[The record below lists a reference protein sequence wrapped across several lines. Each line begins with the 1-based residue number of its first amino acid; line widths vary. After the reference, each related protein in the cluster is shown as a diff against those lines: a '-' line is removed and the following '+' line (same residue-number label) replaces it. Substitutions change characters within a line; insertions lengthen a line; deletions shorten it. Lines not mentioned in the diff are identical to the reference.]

1 MIVIVDYGMGNLRS
15 VEKAFEANGARPKVS
30 SLIKDIEKAEK
41 LVVPGVGAFTH
52 AMKELKARGL
62 VEPIKEKIQSGSPYL
77 GVCLGLQLLFSRS
90 EEGER
95 VKGLDLIPGTVVRFK
110 GKPFDTAQNKLKVP
124 HMGWNTLETKKSACP
139 ILKRVKKS
147 DYFYFV
153 HSYHGVPE
161 DKSWVLTRTSYGADF
176 CSAVWKGNIFA
187 TQFHPEKSQGPGL
200 RIIKNFIEL
209 K

>member
-15 VEKAFEANGARPKVS
+15 VEKAFEASGARPKVS
-30 SLIKDIEKAEK
+30 SLVKDIEKAGK

-62 VEPIKEKIQSGSPYL
+62 VEPIKEKIKSGAPYL

-95 VKGLDLIPGTVVRFK
+95 VKGLDIIPGNVVRFQ
-110 GKPFDTAQNKLKVP
+110 GKLKVP
-124 HMGWNTLETKKSACP
+124 HMGWNTLKAKKSACP
-139 ILKRVKKS
+139 ILKRVKS
-147 DYFYFV
+147 DDYFYFV
-153 HSYHGVPE
+153 HSYHGEPE
-161 DKSWVLTRTSYGADF
+161 DKSWVLTRTAYGEDF

-187 TQFHPEKSQGPGL
+187 TQFHPEKSQDAGL